1 MEEKDFIIKDG
12 TLVKY
17 DGTSDEIVV
26 PEGVTVIGQC
36 AFFTRDT
43 ITSVVLPE
51 GVRRIDYQAFFGC
64 VGLTSVS
71 IPSTLREIERPAF
84 GDCAHLRHT
93 YYENGKYL
101 GNDTNPYLYFDG
113 PTEECGETFHLH
125 PDVKIIGYR
134 AFDAQ
139 RDLVRISI
147 PEGVTA
153 ICMEAFRK
161 CSSLTAISL
170 PNTLTHLGFG
180 AFHKCGALSEVE
192 IPSTVTEIGGNAFRG
207 CKSIRALTIPE
218 GIVELAPLTFS
229 GCESLS
235 EITLPSAIERI
246 GMQCFDGCRSI
257 KEITLPSALKV
268 IVSGAFKDCVSL
280 REITL
285 PSEIEEVD
293 NQAFYGCSALSS
305 VTTEA
310 TLRRLGAIA
319 FGKCDKLRLIR
330 CPEPQSIAE
339 GKSPFVSCPRA
350 PSWYFKH
357 TSDFDIRAA
366 ALLHWFENEKDNPD
380 PALLRHLRENKRA
393 LLVFFAKRGDV
404 EGINRLGA
412 ASEVLFTI
420 DELDEAIGKSNDPAT
435 TATLLD
441 YKNRHYSRE
450 EVERFESDKVD
461 VALGIKEPS
470 DEEIAKLLSLKSISD
485 GYVIGRYR
493 GIYRDLRV
501 PSHANGTPLIAV
513 GQKAFYCSEITSI
526 RLPSTVTVIYTAAF
540 AHCPNLT
547 EIELPE
553 GLKHIGYRAFY
564 GCLDLEA
571 ITLPSTLEEIE
582 EQAFQHCSALDRIY
596 YRGTKADW
604 AKVNNYVDRYA
615 SVGTHVV
622 HCTDGDAPFR
632 GPNDG

>member
-1 MEEKDFIIKDG
+1 MEEKDFIIENG
-12 TLVKY
+12 VLVKY
-17 DGTSDEIVV
+17 VGTSNEVVV
-26 PEGVTVIGQC
+26 PEGVTAIGQC
-36 AFFTRDT
+36 AFLARDT
-43 ITSVVLPE
+43 LTAVVLPE
-51 GVRRIDYQAFFGC
+51 GVWRVDYQAFFGC

-84 GDCAHLRHT
+84 GDCERLRHA

-113 PTEECGETFHLH
+113 PTEECGETFRLH
-125 PDVKIIGYR
+125 PDVKVIGYR
-134 AFDAQ
+134 AFDSQ

-153 ICMEAFRK
+153 IAMEAFRK
-161 CSSLTAISL
+161 CSSLTAVSL
-170 PNTLTHLGFG
+170 PETLTHLGFG

-192 IPSTVTEIGGNAFRG
+192 IPPAVTEIGGNAFRG
-207 CKSIRALTIPE
+207 CKSIRTLTIPA
-218 GIVELAPLTFS
+218 GVGELAPLTFS
-229 GCESLS
+229 GCESLC
-235 EITLPSAIERI
+235 EITLPSGIERI
-246 GMQCFDGCRSI
+246 GMQCFDGCRSL

-285 PSEIEEVD
+285 PSGVEEVD
-293 NQAFYGCSALSS
+293 DQAFYGCSALSS

-319 FGKCDKLRLIR
+319 FGKCGKLRLIR

-339 GKSPFVSCPRA
+339 GKSPFYACPRA

-357 TSDFDIRAA
+357 TSDFDLRAA
-366 ALLHWFENEKDNPD
+366 ALLHWFENESDNLD
-380 PALLRHLRENKRA
+380 PAPLRHLRENKRA
-393 LLVFFAKRGDV
+393 LLLYFTRRGDV
-404 EGINRLGA
+404 EAIDRLGA
-412 ASEVLFTI
+412 ASGVLFTI
-420 DELDEAIGKSNDPAT
+420 DELDEAIDTSEDPAT

-441 YKNRHYSRE
+441 YKNKHYSQE
-450 EVERFESDKVD
+450 EVERFASDKVD

-470 DEEIAKLLSLKSISD
+470 DEEIAKLLSLKSVSD

-501 PSHANGTPLIAV
+501 PSHANGTPLIAI
-513 GQKAFYCSEITSI
+513 GQKAFYHSEITSI
-526 RLPSTVTVIYTAAF
+526 RLPSTVTAIYAAAF

-547 EIELPE
+547 EIDFPE
-553 GLKHIGYRAFY
+553 GLRHIGYRAFY
-564 GCLDLEA
+564 GCLNLKT
-571 ITLPSTLEEIE
+571 ITLPATLEHIE
-582 EQAFQHCSALDRIY
+582 EQALRHCSSLENIR

-604 AKVNNYVDRYA
+604 AKVKNYIDRYVSLA
-615 SVGTHVV
+615 TTVV
-622 HCTDGDAPFR
+622 HCTDGDVSYI
-632 GPNDG
+632 GPYDG